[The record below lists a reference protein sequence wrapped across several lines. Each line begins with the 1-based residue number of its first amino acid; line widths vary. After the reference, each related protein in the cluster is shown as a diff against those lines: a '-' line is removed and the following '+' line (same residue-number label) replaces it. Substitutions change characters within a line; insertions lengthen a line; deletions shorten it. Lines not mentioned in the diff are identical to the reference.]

1 MISERNKIEEYVNL
15 IGNKDK
21 KNYIFEIIDQLENGK
36 DFIAYHGSCTDG
48 SITAALL
55 KYFEAEKIFIPL
67 NYDVLKDKIL
77 RPFLIKQD
85 WYAIVDLEPFN
96 EKTLELFVDHH
107 RSVIG
112 SVINAKRIHFEV
124 GSLGPSAAF
133 VLYNSLV
140 GLKSIPEYLK
150 KLVDVSKVTDTA
162 SFAIDP
168 PTELVSGVDLSFIDN
183 FDRLCWFVQD
193 ATNIE
198 DNFSLKMNNEI
209 VTGLSKEGIIYLLS
223 NKRIKAINKIREKR
237 ITAYEFIKSLE
248 ITTLMTI
255 INTPDNA
262 IKQYI
267 ALKLGKMGVKV
278 IAFLSQKENV
288 VTISLRQSKLNRP
301 DEIEFF
307 RLDLLAK
314 LFSPTGGGGH
324 AEAAGSISS
333 SIEEAIN
340 VLKEWS
346 REKKL
351 DLSIV
356 EYKK

>member
-1 MISERNKIEEYVNL
+1 MTSEKNRIEEYVSL
-15 IGNKDK
+15 IGNKEK
-21 KNYIFEIIDQLENGK
+21 KNYIFEIIDQLENGQ

-55 KYFEAEKIFIPL
+55 KYFETDKIFIPL
-67 NYDVLKDKIL
+67 NYDVLKDKVL
-77 RPFLIKQD
+77 RPFLTKQD

-112 SVINAKRIHFEV
+112 SIIKAKRIHFEV
-124 GSLGPSAAF
+124 GNLGPSAAF

-140 GLKSIPEYLK
+140 GINSIPEYLK
-150 KLVDVSKVTDTA
+150 QLVAVSKVTDTA
-162 SFAIDP
+162 AFAIDP
-168 PTELVSGVDLSFIDN
+168 PTELISAGNLSFIDD

-198 DNFSLKMNNEI
+198 EIFSLKMNNEI
-209 VTGLSKEGIIYLLS
+209 VAGLSKEGIRYLVS
-223 NKRIKAINKIREKR
+223 NERIKATNKIRRKR
-237 ITAYEFIKSLE
+237 IAANEFIKSLK
-248 ITTLMTI
+248 ITSLMTI

-267 ALKLGKMGVKV
+267 ALKLGKMGAKV
-278 IAFLSQKENV
+278 IAFLSQKDNV
-288 VTISLRQSKLNRP
+288 VTISLRQSKMNMH

-333 SIEEAIN
+333 SIEEAIK
-340 VLKEWS
+340 VLKEWAK
-346 REKKL
+346 EKKL
-351 DLSIV
+351 NLSIV
-356 EYKK
+356 EYKN